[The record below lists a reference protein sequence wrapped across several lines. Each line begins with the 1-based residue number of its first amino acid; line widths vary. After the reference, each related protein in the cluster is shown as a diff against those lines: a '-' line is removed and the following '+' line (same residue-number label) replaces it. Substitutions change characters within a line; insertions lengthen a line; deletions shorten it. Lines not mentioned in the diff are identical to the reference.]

1 MVAATL
7 HTGAGPS
14 PDIFTADRVE
24 TSRLRLRMF
33 RPEDLDAL
41 SGITRD
47 PEVMRYI
54 GHGQPLS
61 REETR
66 ENLTRIVSAFSR
78 RGFGRWALE
87 LKETG
92 VLVGY
97 CGLSLGNEEIGVEL
111 AYMLA
116 RGAWGLGLAL
126 EAGRATLRYGF
137 ERLGLGSIAGLTMHD
152 NRRSRRVLERLG
164 MSFVRAAHFYG
175 FDCVHYAVAR
185 EDWRDDGSLYRVTQG
200 SRQ

>member
-7 HTGAGPS
+7 HTDAVS
-14 PDIFTADRVE
+14 PAELFKADVVE

-41 SGITRD
+41 CAITRD

-54 GHGQPLS
+54 GYGHPLT
-61 REETR
+61 REETS
-66 ENLTRIVSAFSR
+66 ENLERIVAGFRR
-78 RGFGRWALE
+78 RGYGRWALE

-92 VLVGY
+92 DLLGY
-97 CGLSLGNEEIGVEL
+97 CGLSLGEEEAGVEL

-116 RGAWGLGLAL
+116 RSAWGCGLAL
-126 EAGRATLRYGF
+126 EAGRACLRYGF
-137 ERLGLGSIAGLTMHD
+137 ERLGLKSIAGLTLHD

-164 MSFVRAAHFYG
+164 MVFVRDAHFYG
-175 FDCVHYAVAR
+175 FDCVHYLIAR
-185 EDWRDDGSLYRVTQG
+185 GDWRDDDSFYLVKNGK
-200 SRQ
+200 